1 MNIFKALVK
10 REILDGKSFYIRTPA
25 ILASLTVILLVLSTL
40 IMGEI
45 HLDTSNG
52 GDVKNIG
59 EGMAL
64 LQEKEPEEVS
74 SAVTLMYWGITMLT
88 WFAFPFV
95 IFFSLLGTLYEE
107 RRDRSIMFWKS
118 MPVADWQE
126 VLVKLFV
133 PLVVAPLIFLGV
145 TIATQLVIS
154 VFMGIV
160 VLFQGGP
167 ALEMFPLGL
176 MFTSWFILLGH
187 YLMGM
192 LWALPLLA
200 WLLLVSAFAGR
211 MPFLW
216 AILPPFVLVAIEGI
230 FFKSYSIAKWIAIH
244 MGGWRE
250 AIEDRIAH
258 NIDGP
263 RDLFNMIISA
273 GLTES
278 VAITFS
284 SVNMW
289 AGLLIAVGF
298 VYAAIEMRK
307 RAI

>member
-1 MNIFKALVK
+1 MNIFKALVM

-25 ILASLTVILLVLSTL
+25 ILASLTVVLLVLSTL
-40 IMGEI
+40 ILGEI
-45 HLDTSNG
+45 HLDTVNG
-52 GDVKNIG
+52 NEVKNIG

-64 LQEKEPEEVS
+64 LQQKEPEEVS

-126 VLVKLFV
+126 VLAKLFV
-133 PLVVAPLIFLGV
+133 PLIVAPLIFLGV

-154 VFMGIV
+154 IFMGIV

-176 MFTSWFILLGH
+176 MFTSWVILLGH

-192 LWALPLLA
+192 LWGLPLLA
-200 WLLLVSAFAGR
+200 WLLLVSAFANR
-211 MPFLW
+211 VPFLW
-216 AILPPFVLVAIEGI
+216 AVLPPFVLVAIEGI
-230 FFKSYSIAKWIAIH
+230 FLKSYSVAKWIGIH

-250 AIEDRIAH
+250 ALENRIVQ

-263 RDLFNMIISA
+263 RDVFNLVINA

-278 VAITFS
+278 AAITFS
-284 SVNMW
+284 SLNMW
-289 AGLLIAVGF
+289 VGIVIAAGF
-298 VYAAIEMRK
+298 TYAAIEMRK